1 MGRGELSSQRQMA
14 NNAEQEQLTKRQ
26 SCGMLTNGVIMP
38 ARKKISS
45 QLRSLIESSG
55 YSRYR
60 IAQETGVDAA
70 VLCHFVAGRRGMSL
84 ESIDA
89 LGEYLGLELVS
100 RRKSKRK

>member
-1 MGRGELSSQRQMA
+1 MA

-26 SCGMLTNGVIMP
+26 LCGMLTNGVIMP
-38 ARKKISS
+38 ARKKISN

-70 VLCHFVAGRRGMSL
+70 VLCHFVAGRRGMSMD
-84 ESIDA
+84 SIDA
-89 LGEYLGLELVS
+89 LGEFLDLELVIKKKS
-100 RRKSKRK
+100 RRR